1 MHSKIWIIIWVSQ
14 SLQLR
19 QIISHCS
26 SGPDKENDSTVGFK
40 VECRIKIP
48 IEKGE
53 HLCKSTF
60 TYRSWS
66 GSQWR

>member
-1 MHSKIWIIIWVSQ
+1 MSQ
-14 SLQLR
+14 SLQIR

-26 SGPDKENDSTVGFK
+26 SGADKENDSKVGFK

-53 HLCKSTF
+53 HLC
-60 TYRSWS
+60 
-66 GSQWR
+66 